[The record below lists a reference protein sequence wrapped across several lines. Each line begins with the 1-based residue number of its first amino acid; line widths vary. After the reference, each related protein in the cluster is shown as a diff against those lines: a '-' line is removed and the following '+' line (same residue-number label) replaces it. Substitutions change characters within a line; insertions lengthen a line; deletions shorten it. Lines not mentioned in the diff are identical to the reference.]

1 MTARQE
7 WNEPST
13 HRCRKIGE
21 SRNSLFRAWLHRVDM
36 RGRFMTMVA
45 VVVLLSGCT
54 TKKASERKQ
63 RSAYAAGRQ
72 HAMLAQAEKRESA
85 DSEEPTV
92 TFSGDVDNRSI
103 PWREGLSLA
112 NAIVEAGHN
121 SRRNPRKI
129 LIHRRELVF
138 EVPAWRLLQG
148 DDFLIEAGDH
158 IELRR

>member
-1 MTARQE
+1 MF
-7 WNEPST
+7 
-13 HRCRKIGE
+13 HKIG
-21 SRNSLFRAWLHRVDM
+21 M
-36 RGRFMTMVA
+36 RLRFLTLIAISVL
-45 VVVLLSGCT
+45 LLSGCT

-63 RSAYAAGRQ
+63 RAAYAAGRQ
-72 HAMLAQAEKRESA
+72 HATLEATERPSAIESG
-85 DSEEPTV
+85 ELVV
-92 TFSGDVDNRSI
+92 TFSGAVDHKSI

-129 LIHRRELVF
+129 FVHRRELVF

-148 DDFLIEAGDH
+148 DDFLVEAGDH

>member
-1 MTARQE
+1 MILRGKITAGMIA
-7 WNEPST
+7 T
-13 HRCRKIGE
+13 
-21 SRNSLFRAWLHRVDM
+21 L
-36 RGRFMTMVA
+36 
-45 VVVLLSGCT
+45 LLSGCT

-85 DSEEPTV
+85 DSEEATV
-92 TFSGDVDNRSI
+92 TFSGSVDNRSI

-129 LIHRRELVF
+129 FIHRRELVF